1 MIFLRRYE
9 MPHPDPTESRLQ
21 AVRLFP
27 IAGLPAGEIAQAWL
41 EKYSRRMTWADLTAW
56 LRDR

>member
-1 MIFLRRYE
+1 
-9 MPHPDPTESRLQ
+9 MPHPDPPECRIQ
-21 AVRLFP
+21 VVRMVP